1 MFMSLSLTFTKRSP
15 DNLSEQIME
24 WMFTFSQS
32 RELRASMTASEYSRN
47 YSDQGNQQR

>member
-32 RELRASMTASEYSRN
+32 RELREYDRLGIFSKLF
-47 YSDQGNQQR
+47 